1 MFGIGMPELIL
12 ILAVAL
18 IVIGPKKL
26 PDLARSLGKALNEF
40 KNVTQDVRDS
50 INTDAKDTRPI
61 EKNGPGRIGRRTGT
75 DISEKEAE
83 AVSHTEKDPGPAVQT
98 GVPEYDA
105 EPAESPE
112 ETLKKNE

>member
-40 KNVTQDVRDS
+40 KSVTQDVRDS
-50 INTDAKDTRPI
+50 INADAKEIKPI
-61 EKNGPGRIGRRTGT
+61 EKNGPGRIGRHTGT
-75 DISEKEAE
+75 NISEKEAE
-83 AVSHTEKDPGPAVQT
+83 AVSHTEKEPDPAIKT
-98 GVPEYDA
+98 GVPEYDDA
-105 EPAESPE
+105 AAESPE
-112 ETLKKNE
+112 ETLKNNE